1 MESILRLKE
10 VSKAYKKSDFRL
22 EQISFSVPYGS
33 IVGFVGENGAG
44 KSTTIGCVL
53 NTISR
58 DSGSIEVFGRE
69 MQEQDVEIKQRIGVV
84 YDGENFPGNYSAGQ
98 LSDIFRGI
106 YEKWDDALFQF
117 YLKEFG
123 LSKGQKIKT
132 YSKGMTMKLA
142 IAAAL
147 SHHPDLL
154 ILDEATSGLDPSM
167 RDEMLDIFLDFVGT
181 EKRSILFSTHITSDL
196 EKIADY
202 IVLIHKGKI
211 LLTEEKDKIVYHYGV
226 MRCGKG
232 QFNAM
237 EENDKIAWRR
247 RDYQIDVL
255 VSDREKILKKYPGTV
270 VDHVSIDELVVL
282 LTKGEKR

>member
-1 MESILRLKE
+1 MDSILRLKE
-10 VSKAYKKSDFRL
+10 VSKAYEKSDFRL
-22 EQISFSVPYGS
+22 EHISFSVPYGS

-84 YDGENFPGNYSAGQ
+84 YDGENFPGYYSAEQ
-98 LSDIFRGI
+98 LSGIFRGT
-106 YEKWDDALFQF
+106 YERWDDVLFSS
-117 YLKEFG
+117 YLKKFG
-123 LSKGQKIKT
+123 LRQKQKIKT

-181 EKRSILFSTHITSDL
+181 ENRSILLSTHITSDL

-211 LLTEEKDKIVYHYGV
+211 LLKEEKDKIVYHYGV
-226 MRCGKG
+226 MRCGEG
-232 QFNAM
+232 QFDAM

-255 VSDREKILKKYPGTV
+255 VSDRERILKKYPGTV
-270 VDHVSIDELVVL
+270 VDHVSIDELMVL

>member
-84 YDGENFPGNYSAGQ
+84 YDGENFPGYYSAGQ

-232 QFNAM
+232 QFIAM

>member
-58 DSGSIEVFGRE
+58 ESGSIEVFGRE

-84 YDGENFPGNYSAGQ
+84 YDGENFPGYYSAGQ

-226 MRCGKG
+226 MRCGKS

-237 EENDKIAWRR
+237 EANDKIAWRR

>member
-1 MESILRLKE
+1 M
-10 VSKAYKKSDFRL
+10 
-22 EQISFSVPYGS
+22 
-33 IVGFVGENGAG
+33 
-44 KSTTIGCVL
+44 
-53 NTISR
+53 
-58 DSGSIEVFGRE
+58 
-69 MQEQDVEIKQRIGVV
+69 
-84 YDGENFPGNYSAGQ
+84 
-98 LSDIFRGI
+98 
-106 YEKWDDALFQF
+106 
-117 YLKEFG
+117 
-123 LSKGQKIKT
+123 
-132 YSKGMTMKLA
+132 
-142 IAAAL
+142 
-147 SHHPDLL
+147 
-154 ILDEATSGLDPSM
+154 
-167 RDEMLDIFLDFVGT
+167 
-181 EKRSILFSTHITSDL
+181 

-226 MRCGKG
+226 MRCGNG